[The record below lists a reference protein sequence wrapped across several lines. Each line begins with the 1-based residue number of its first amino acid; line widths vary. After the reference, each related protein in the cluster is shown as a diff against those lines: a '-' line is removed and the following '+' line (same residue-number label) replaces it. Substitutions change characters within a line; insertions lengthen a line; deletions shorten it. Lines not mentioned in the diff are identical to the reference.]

1 GEVCRDDG
9 GLGRHGRHL
18 LPVARLSQ
26 PRPRVAFRRLGGGV
40 SDPDA
45 KEAVLGRSGIIWT
58 IVGVLLIIA
67 LLIYIF

>member
-1 GEVCRDDG
+1 MS
-9 GLGRHGRHL
+9 
-18 LPVARLSQ
+18 A
-26 PRPRVAFRRLGGGV
+26 GV
-40 SDPDA
+40 SGLDA